1 MKSIFLLLSL
11 LLITFSAHSQRLHHH
26 MLSSQGGSATTQS
39 SIVVKYTI
47 GQQSVTGS
55 TTGTYTVQQG
65 FQQSNWNKIIE
76 QNNSV
81 SISTTTFPIPFKD
94 LIHFTFSGN
103 VGETLSIQI
112 FDVSGRLVINDV
124 LQVVAQTTAL
134 DLKHLPSATYFVKL
148 SNPTYLYY
156 TKIIKNE

>member
-1 MKSIFLLLSL
+1 MRAFFFTSLFLFV
-11 LLITFSAHSQRLHHH
+11 TFSFSQTLHHQ
-26 MLSSQGGSATTQS
+26 MISAQGGSANTQS
-39 SIVVKYTI
+39 GLVVKYTI
-47 GQQSVTGS
+47 GQQSVTG
-55 TTGTYTVQQG
+55 TKTGNVIVQQG

-112 FDVSGRLVINDV
+112 FDVSGRLVFNDI
-124 LQVVAQTTAL
+124 LQVLAQTTAL

>member
-1 MKSIFLLLSL
+1 MQIRLL
-11 LLITFSAHSQRLHHH
+11 LLINFATSLFFGQSLHHQ
-26 MLSSQGGSATTQS
+26 MMSAQGGN
-39 SIVVKYTI
+39 SIAPSGLIVKYTI
-47 GQQSVTGS
+47 G
-55 TTGTYTVQQG
+55 
-65 FQQSNWNKIIE
+65 QQSNWNKIIE

-94 LIHFTFSGN
+94 LINFTFSGN

-112 FDVSGRLVINDV
+112 FDVAGRLVFNDV

>member
-1 MKSIFLLLSL
+1 MQIRLL
-11 LLITFSAHSQRLHHH
+11 LLINFATSLFFGQSLHHQ
-26 MLSSQGGSATTQS
+26 MMSAQGGN
-39 SIVVKYTI
+39 SIAPSGLIVKYTI

-55 TTGTYTVQQG
+55 TTGAYTVQQG

-81 SISTTTFPIPFKD
+81 SITTTTFPIPFKD
-94 LIHFTFSGN
+94 LINFTFSGN

-112 FDVSGRLVINDV
+112 FDVSGRLVFNDV

>member
-1 MKSIFLLLSL
+1 
-11 LLITFSAHSQRLHHH
+11 
-26 MLSSQGGSATTQS
+26 
-39 SIVVKYTI
+39 
-47 GQQSVTGS
+47 
-55 TTGTYTVQQG
+55 VQQG

-112 FDVSGRLVINDV
+112 FDVSGRIVFNDI

-148 SNPTYLYY
+148 SNSNYLYH

>member
-1 MKSIFLLLSL
+1 
-11 LLITFSAHSQRLHHH
+11 

-94 LIHFTFSGN
+94 LINFTFSGN

-112 FDVSGRLVINDV
+112 FDVSGRIVFNDV